1 MEKKTIG
8 SFIATLRKANGMT
21 QKDLAEKLNVSDKTI
36 SRWER
41 NDGAPDLSAIPAI
54 AEIFGVTCD
63 ELLRGERK
71 APEVRA
77 EMKCDEEISPKAD
90 KQRQRLLKATLSQ
103 YQTRTYIAIGL
114 SAVGLLFALIGNL
127 AFLRA
132 VLGFLM
138 GACFYV
144 PSIICQII
152 FVNRACVSVED
163 AELNEEDYISFKQRV
178 FDLAIK
184 SIGLTTTF
192 IGFTFPLILVDAYVG
207 LGADSLLIW
216 GGLGAA
222 LFLGIYISIVY
233 FLLGAWVRK
242 GIYPVAEKD
251 IPRYTHNRNLKKKC
265 GIGLVTALILTLCI
279 HAFGFEMIWNPYT
292 LARGETFNDYE
303 SFIAFMEQDIP
314 YDSDEYWTGAF
325 TSAQD
330 SAAVPENPSLSITEE
345 ITWVDEY
352 GNEISE
358 EEAITRTLRDANGN
372 VVCSYLERNKAVSTL
387 RYEPK
392 DGTILPITV
401 ITNSAYQTART
412 FSQLITTLFFVFY
425 PIEVILAVFIYFRRR
440 IK

>member
-41 NDGAPDLSAIPAI
+41 DEGAPDLSAIPAI

-71 APEVRA
+71 PPEFRA
-77 EMKCDEEISPKAD
+77 EMKSDEEISSKAA
-90 KQRQRLLKATLSQ
+90 KQRQRLLKSALSQ
-103 YQTRTYIAIGL
+103 YQTRTYIAIGI

-144 PSIICQII
+144 PSIVCQII
-152 FVNRACVSVED
+152 FVNRACLSVED
-163 AELNEEDYISFKQRV
+163 ADLDEEDYIAFKQNV
-178 FDLAIK
+178 LNLAIK
-184 SIGLTTTF
+184 SLGITTAF
-192 IGFTFPLILVDAYVG
+192 IGFTFPLIFVDAYVG

-216 GGLGAA
+216 GTMGTA
-222 LFLGIYISIVY
+222 LFLGIYVPAVY
-233 FLLGAWVRK
+233 FLVGSWVKK
-242 GIYPVAEKD
+242 GIYPIAEKD
-251 IPRYTHNRNLKKKC
+251 IPRYTYNRNLKKKS
-265 GIGLVTALILTLCI
+265 GIGLVIAMILTLSI
-279 HAFGFEMIWNPYT
+279 HAIGVEMIWTPHN
-292 LARGETFNDYE
+292 LADGEIFNDYE

-314 YDSDEYWTGAF
+314 YDSDAYWTGAF
-325 TSAQD
+325 TSVQE
-330 SAAVPENPSLSITEE
+330 SAAVPDSPSASITEE
-345 ITWVDEY
+345 ITWVDEH

-372 VVCSYLERNKAVSTL
+372 VVCTYLERNMAVTSL

-392 DGTILPITV
+392 DGTILPITA
-401 ITNSAYQTART
+401 ITNSAFRNANTL
-412 FSQLITTLFFVFY
+412 SQLITLLFTALY
-425 PIEVILAVFIYFRRR
+425 PTEIILAIVIYRRR
-440 IK
+440 RMI